1 MKILIFGQNSY
12 LFNRFKYNTKL
23 NAEIVSISYKD
34 IHDKIYGWEPYVIKH
49 ILNSE
54 LEKIGIDKYDVII
67 NFVGATG
74 TSNIDDLV
82 VDEATKKNAYF
93 INSEWPRLLKNHID
107 ILAPSAHFIHFS
119 SGCIFNG
126 YEKEWDYTD
135 YNSLINDQDYL
146 YSKCP
151 SFYSLTKLNAEINLS
166 HTKLNNMSIIR
177 IRMPYSEFPHK
188 KNYIT
193 KILSYSNVLSLKNSM
208 TYIPYLI
215 RCMDYIIQSK
225 VCGIFNVVNS
235 INCAEDF
242 LKIINPEYIE
252 KYNIYSSYS
261 EFKKS
266 TPIKDNRSNCILL
279 NNLTDFPVDL
289 NITKDGIYSSNALSW
304 GLKYTN
310 KSSQYEHIKA
320 VCNNYNIYICR
331 SLERY
336 KVYGEKITSK
346 YLYNFNEVFAKNT
359 VYEMG
364 SRDPSYIYY
373 HTRENL

>member
-12 LFNRFKYNTKL
+12 LFNRFKNTTEL

-82 VDEATKKNAYF
+82 VDEAAKKNAYF

-177 IRMPYSEFPHK
+177 IRMPYSEIPHK

-215 RCMDYIIQSK
+215 RCMDYIIEK
-225 VCGIFNVVNS
+225 NLCGIFNVVNS

-252 KYNIYSSYS
+252 KYNVYSSYS
-261 EFKKS
+261 KFKKS

-279 NNLTDFPVDL
+279 NNLTHFPVEVNLIL
-289 NITKDGIYSSNALSW
+289 NSVFSIVK
-304 GLKYTN
+304 KYTY
-310 KSSQYEHIKA
+310 KEHIKA
-320 VCNNYNIYICR
+320 VCDYYNFYCR
-331 SLERY
+331 VLEQA
-336 KVYGEKITSK
+336 KVYDEKMNISIPD
-346 YLYNFNEVFAKNT
+346 LYNLDKHIERNFIPM
-359 VYEMG
+359 YELG
-364 SRDPSYIYY
+364 DNLRYPKYIYY
-373 HTRENL
+373 RTRENL

>member
-12 LFNRFKYNTKL
+12 LFDRFKYNTKL

-82 VDEATKKNAYF
+82 VDEAAKKNAYF

-166 HTKLNNMSIIR
+166 YTKLNNMSIIR
-177 IRMPYSEFPHK
+177 IRMPYSDFPHK

-208 TYIPYLI
+208 SYIPYLI
-215 RCMDYIIQSK
+215 KSMDYIIEK
-225 VCGIFNVVNS
+225 NLCGIFNVVNS
-235 INCAEDF
+235 INCAEHF
-242 LKIINPEYIE
+242 LEIINPEYIE
-252 KYNIYSSYS
+252 KYNVYSSYS

-289 NITKDGIYSSNALSW
+289 NITIDGIYIW
-304 GLKYTN
+304 KYTD

-320 VCNNYNIYICR
+320 VCNNYNLYCR
-331 SLERY
+331 LLEQA
-336 KVYGEKITSK
+336 KVYDEKIQSQH
-346 YLYNFNEVFAKNT
+346 LYKLDKLIESNFMPM
-359 VYEMG
+359 YELG
-364 SRDPSYIYY
+364 VRDPKYIYY
-373 HTRENL
+373 RTRENL